1 MSTAEAEQVLAESG
15 FAGVRVEIAGH
26 AGELAALAV
35 PEPLWERMLGPDGR
49 QVADGIRALG
59 FRYVALDLTGA

>member
-1 MSTAEAEQVLAESG
+1 MSTVQAEGVLAEFG

-35 PEPLWERMLGPDGR
+35 PEAFWERMLGPDGR

-59 FRYVALDLTGA
+59 FRYVALDLVGA